1 MEKSEILTVEKKRVR
16 GEIRA
21 RKFQF
26 LVASPP
32 LDLTFIGTS
41 WNLCVFQ
48 CGQVA
53 LYCFALR
60 WLQMRRVSAPFSR
73 KFWKNFMRRHLAV
86 EIKRR
91 SRTTRN

>member
-1 MEKSEILTVEKKRVR
+1 MEKSEILTVEKKSPEAGQW

-26 LVASPP
+26 LV
-32 LDLTFIGTS
+32 DLTFIGTS

-53 LYCFALR
+53 LCCFALHCS
-60 WLQMRRVSAPFSR
+60 LVADEEGLCSIFLEILE
-73 KFWKNFMRRHLAV
+73 KFHA
-86 EIKRR
+86 
-91 SRTTRN
+91 SSSSG